1 MSAMSKRT
9 RVGGFLAVVVGLA
22 VAAAGTLVNPGLP
35 TAGAQEKDAAAE
47 KSAAKKGVPA
57 ADAEPSLWMRK
68 KLDYSK
74 EILEG
79 ISTADFD
86 QIAKNAEAMRALG
99 KVEAFVRSRTP
110 GYRTQMQIFDEANAE
125 ILKQANRDNLE
136 GSALAFTQLTISCV
150 NCHKQIRESDKK

>member
-9 RVGGFLAVVVGLA
+9 RIGGMLALVVGLA
-22 VAAAGTLVNPGLP
+22 AVLGGPLASLGPSSAC
-35 TAGAQEKDAAAE
+35 AQEKKAAAE
-47 KSAAKKGVPA
+47 QEAPT

-150 NCHKQIRESDKK
+150 NCHKQIREADKK

>member
-1 MSAMSKRT
+1 MSKRT
-9 RVGGFLAVVVGLA
+9 RVGGLLAIVVGLVV
-22 VAAAGTLVNPGLP
+22 VADATLLNPGQS
-35 TAGAQEKDAAAE
+35 TACAQEKEAAVQKEA
-47 KSAAKKGVPA
+47 PA
-57 ADAEPSLWMRK
+57 ADAEPSVWMRK

-150 NCHKQIRESDKK
+150 NCHKQIREADKK

>member
-1 MSAMSKRT
+1 MTAMSKRT
-9 RVGGFLAVVVGLA
+9 RARGLLAVVVGLA
-22 VAAAGTLVNPGLP
+22 VVAAAALAIPGQS
-35 TAGAQEKDAAAE
+35 TACAQEKEAAE
-47 KSAAKKGVPA
+47 QKAAPA
-57 ADAEPSLWMRK
+57 ADAEPSVWMRK

-99 KVEAFVRSRTP
+99 KIEAFVRSRTP

-125 ILKQANRDNLE
+125 IVKQANRDNLE

-150 NCHKQIRESDKK
+150 NCHKQIREADKK

>member
-1 MSAMSKRT
+1 MSSMSKRT
-9 RVGGFLAVVVGLA
+9 RLGELLAAVVGLA
-22 VAAAGTLVNPGLP
+22 VVVAGSLVSPGQSAAH
-35 TAGAQEKDAAAE
+35 AQEAKAAAE
-47 KSAAKKGVPA
+47 KEAPA
-57 ADAEPSLWMRK
+57 ADAEPSVWMRK

-99 KVEAFVRSRTP
+99 KIEAFVRSRTP
-110 GYRTQMQIFDEANAE
+110 GYRTQLQIFEEANAE

-136 GSALAFTQLTISCV
+136 GTALAFTQLTISCV
-150 NCHKQIRESDKK
+150 NCHKQLRESDKK

>member
-1 MSAMSKRT
+1 MNKRS
-9 RVGGFLAVVVGLA
+9 RIGGILAVVAGLA
-22 VAAAGTLVNPGLP
+22 AAWGGSLTSPGLS
-35 TAGAQEKDAAAE
+35 TAQAQEKQAAAE
-47 KSAAKKGVPA
+47 QKAPA
-57 ADAEPSLWMRK
+57 ADAEPSVWMRK

-99 KVEAFVRSRTP
+99 KIEAFVRSRTP

-150 NCHKQIRESDKK
+150 NCHKQIREADKK